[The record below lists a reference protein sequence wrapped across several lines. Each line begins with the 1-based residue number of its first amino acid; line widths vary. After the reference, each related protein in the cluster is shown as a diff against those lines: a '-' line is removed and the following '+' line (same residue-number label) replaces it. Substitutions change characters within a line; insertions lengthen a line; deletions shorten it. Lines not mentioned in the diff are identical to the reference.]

1 MPSISTGRLCL
12 FLLPTTLFLI
22 VSVAWFF
29 FAIPA
34 LIHHGSDIAL
44 FGAFCVTALWMVAAG
59 SIVIHT
65 TRKEPPV
72 GR

>member
-12 FLLPTTLFLI
+12 YVLLATLFLI
-22 VSVAWFF
+22 VSIAWFS

-34 LIHHGSDIAL
+34 LMNNGSDIAL
-44 FGAFCVTALWMVAAG
+44 FGAFSGTALWMVAAG

>member
-1 MPSISTGRLCL
+1 MPSISTSQLCL
-12 FLLPTTLFLI
+12 FLLLTTLFLI

-34 LIHHGSDIAL
+34 LIRHGSDIAL
-44 FGAFCVTALWMVAAG
+44 FGAFSGTAFWMVAAG
-59 SIVIHT
+59 SIVIHM